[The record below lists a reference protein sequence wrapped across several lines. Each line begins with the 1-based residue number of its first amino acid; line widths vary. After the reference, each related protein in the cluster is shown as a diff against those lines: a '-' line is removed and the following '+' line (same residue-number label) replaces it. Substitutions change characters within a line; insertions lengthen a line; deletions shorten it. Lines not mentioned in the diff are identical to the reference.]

1 MRRRSCHKFDI
12 AYFVA
17 IEKLSFRKYPQ
28 ICELEARHGVNIGS
42 SYTNDMNARTFVHY
56 IAEAQRQNLISI
68 IEKKRFYSLLID
80 GSTDS
85 GNIDNELILLVWFD
99 INGPD
104 EEVHTLINYFKI
116 CCPTKTSGE
125 GLYEMLEQA
134 LGSLGVE
141 EINEGSC
148 SKLIDMG
155 TDGASANIAG
165 RGLKGLMER
174 KLPWLYWM
182 WCIAHRL
189 ELAVKDAL
197 KGTAFDDIE
206 EMLLR
211 LYYIYENSPKKCREL
226 TKVVSSLRECFEL
239 EEGGV
244 RPLRSSGS
252 RWISH
257 KWNAMKLVLAK
268 YGAYTSHLI
277 SLSEDHSLKSS
288 NRSKIKGYSSKWT
301 NGKYIL
307 GCALFVDLLLLK
319 SCVVVQ

>member
-1 MRRRSCHKFDI
+1 MLNSEKAATRGESSLSFSPIAQAMSALSDDEKKKLCHKFDI
-12 AYFVA
+12 TYFVA

-42 SYTNDMNARTFVHY
+42 SYTNDTNARNFVHY

-80 GSTDS
+80 GLTDS
-85 GNIDNELILLVWFD
+85 GNIDNELILPVWFD
-99 INGPD
+99 INGPN
-104 EEVHTLINYFKI
+104 EEVHTLINDFKI
-116 CCPTKTSGE
+116 CCPTNTSGE

-148 SKLIDMG
+148 SKLIGMG

-182 WCIAHRL
+182 WCIAQRL
-189 ELAVKDAL
+189 ELVVKDAL
-197 KGTAFDDIE
+197 KGIAFDDIE

-211 LYYIYENSPKKCREL
+211 LYYIYENSPKKYREL
-226 TKVVSSLRECFEL
+226 TEVVSSLRECFEL

-257 KWNAMKLVLAK
+257 KWNAMKHVLAK
-268 YGAYTSHLI
+268 YGAYTSHLV
-277 SLSEDHSLKSS
+277 SLSEDQ
-288 NRSKIKGYSSKWT
+288 SK
-301 NGKYIL
+301 
-307 GCALFVDLLLLK
+307 
-319 SCVVVQ
+319 